1 MFNKGAF
8 FISIIAIALS
18 ACSSSDALQIIDEE
32 RANELFGLIR
42 EEFNQYDGPF
52 EYTFKSTHLFD
63 QKTTDKDEAE
73 DISYIRSK
81 DGGFYYSWISKT
93 GNNVNNEGVTILK
106 KDSKYEE
113 VCYQD
118 IIHNEEYISG
128 KRKTYA
134 IQKKNNPIFDNQCTL
149 YISNEFKEEIQTQ
162 MYGLQ
167 RGHDFVPAN
176 VEKTA
181 EKYREEGYAVE
192 SKYEADQNGNMRV
205 TVTTTLLET
214 TPINDTDCLKRS
226 KEVIVFKNYRFK
238 EYKAT
243 SDQVNGESFAY
254 ESSMKYFSRIISLPK
269 GWKSVLVEPGTY
281 TFPRAKLDA
290 FLLDNDIHATIP
302 TLPIEGTVYDCLI
315 DNRHISFGIYYYVD
329 NVSASF
335 DVLKTLIPEEWQ
347 INPTDG
353 NYFDGIIENEL
364 GVYASTHS
372 LYFAISFYLLTN
384 STVIT

>member
-1 MFNKGAF
+1 MFKKGAF

-32 RANELFGLIR
+32 RANELFKLIH

-63 QKTTDKDEAE
+63 KKTTDKDETE
-73 DISYIRSK
+73 DVSYIKSK
-81 DGGFYYSWISKT
+81 DGEFYYSWISKT
-93 GNNVNNEGVTILK
+93 GNNINHKGVTIFK

-113 VCYQD
+113 IYYQD
-118 IIHNEEYISG
+118 IVHNEEYISD
-128 KRKTYA
+128 KHNNYA
-134 IQKKNNPIFDNQCTL
+134 IQKKNNPIFDNQRNQ
-149 YISNEFKEEIQTQ
+149 YISNEAEQDIHNK
-162 MYGLQ
+162 MYVLQ
-167 RGHDFVPAN
+167 RGSDFTPASI
-176 VEKTA
+176 EKTT
-181 EKYREEGYAVE
+181 EKYREEGYGVE

-214 TPINDTDCLKRS
+214 TPIDSADCLKKS

-243 SDQVNGESFAY
+243 SDQVNGESFTY

-290 FLLDNDIHATIP
+290 FLLENNIHVTVP
-302 TLPIEGTVYDCLI
+302 TLSIEGTVYDCQT
-315 DNRHISFGIYYYVD
+315 DNNSSSLNIRYYVD
-329 NVSASF
+329 NVSTTF
-335 DVLKTLIPEEWQ
+335 GVLKTLIPESWE

-353 NYFDGIIENEL
+353 NYFYGRVENEL
-364 GVYASTHS
+364 GIYAHTYS
-372 LYFAISFYLLTN
+372 LYFDISFYPLN
-384 STVIT
+384 E